1 MLPSLARLAL
11 QQADTGPIFTNHG
24 LEQLEEKA
32 REAGVRFQESQ
43 KLETECAICKYDFEP
58 AEDGRKREDDELIV
72 LKNCAHIY
80 HVHCLKDSVE
90 RRQSNALLCPICK
103 TEIHPDDLAAL
114 GHTNPAEGVIFVE
127 AARDGNLA
135 RVKELIAAGVDVD
148 FMHDG
153 YTALVWAS
161 LNGSVDIVNVLLARP
176 GIEVDKV
183 NEGGVTALMKASLRG
198 RAAVVKQ
205 LLAAGANVNLA
216 DNVGNTAL
224 ITASAFGYPAIVKQL
239 LAEPGV
245 MVDEPRHGGDT
256 ALTVA
261 RYYGYTAIVAMLEAA
276 LEFLIAA
283 VDGNLERVRALLD
296 DGANVNMKNDANGR
310 TALYMASSQ
319 GHADVVAALLNAPGI
334 NVNQTDKHGQ
344 TALIAASMQGNPA
357 IVKMLLDV
365 PGIKVKVSDL
375 GGNTALTWARRY
387 DRPAIVAMLEA
398 ANEFFEAANDGNLAR
413 VRALLWVCGANVNM
427 VDKFGNTALMKASL
441 NGRDKVVKMLLDGG
455 ADVNV
460 MNNNRRTALMLASRE
475 GHADIVALLR
485 EAGATE

>member
-1 MLPSLARLAL
+1 
-11 QQADTGPIFTNHG
+11 
-24 LEQLEEKA
+24 
-32 REAGVRFQESQ
+32 
-43 KLETECAICKYDFEP
+43 
-58 AEDGRKREDDELIV
+58 
-72 LKNCAHIY
+72 
-80 HVHCLKDSVE
+80 
-90 RRQSNALLCPICK
+90 
-103 TEIHPDDLAAL
+103 
-114 GHTNPAEGVIFVE
+114 
-127 AARDGNLA
+127 
-135 RVKELIAAGVDVD
+135 
-148 FMHDG
+148 
-153 YTALVWAS
+153 
-161 LNGSVDIVNVLLARP
+161 
-176 GIEVDKV
+176 
-183 NEGGVTALMKASLRG
+183 
-198 RAAVVKQ
+198 
-205 LLAAGANVNLA
+205 ANVNLA

-455 ADVNV
+455 AD
-460 MNNNRRTALMLASRE
+460 
-475 GHADIVALLR
+475 
-485 EAGATE
+485 